1 MCVVTLDVRAALLHN
16 LEVKWR
22 AQAAKRGSPSLLAAG
37 TALAG
42 SAAPAAISDVEV
54 SPEEEKEKEE
64 EEEEEDLDTL
74 MRQKF
79 LTTVQVERLELA
91 LDDEE
96 VRVLVLAAELPLIAT
111 EAEKLETRRG
121 DISEVS
127 VTSLLWEGGNE
138 ERWNERWN
146 LLQSLLAWK
155 EGPGPEPAGRSLF
168 YVASGALGGGK
179 KTEIVETK
187 EKQFQ
192 QLSTGEY

>member
-37 TALAG
+37 TELAG

-64 EEEEEDLDTL
+64 EEEDLDTL

-79 LTTVQVERLELA
+79 LTTVQVERLEVA

-155 EGPGPEPAGRSLF
+155 EGPGPEPSGRSLF

-192 QLSTGEY
+192 QLSTGE

>member
-37 TALAG
+37 TELAG
-42 SAAPAAISDVEV
+42 SAAPAATSDDEV
-54 SPEEEKEKEE
+54 SPEEEN
-64 EEEEEDLDTL
+64 EEEEEDLDAL
-74 MRQKF
+74 MRRKF

-96 VRVLVLAAELPLIAT
+96 VRVLILAAELPLVAT

>member
-42 SAAPAAISDVEV
+42 KAAPAAISDVEV
-54 SPEEEKEKEE
+54 SPEEEKEK

-79 LTTVQVERLELA
+79 LTTVQVERLEVA
-91 LDDEE
+91 LDDDE
-96 VRVLVLAAELPLIAT
+96 VRVLILAAELPLVAT